1 MKCLWNKQILLI
13 GLFIALLGVFLYAIE
28 GILLPFVLAFVLAY
42 VLHPS
47 VVKLEKCHLNRTAA
61 TSIIVVGFCLFIVM
75 ISLILIPILQ
85 TQVFEFF
92 AKIPD
97 ATAAIWGKLKSLILL
112 TRDNMSQEQLA
123 RISDAVGQAAFTFLN
138 SVGTTLSRVISGGFA
153 IFNVVSLIV
162 VSPVVLFYVLRDWKH
177 VQETIASLIPKHK
190 EKEVKTI
197 WQEINQ
203 TLAGF
208 IRGQAAVCFFLG
220 LFYALGLSLVGLDL
234 GILVGLL
241 AGILSF
247 IPYFGF
253 SIGVLLSVLLALTQG
268 ASMGMWIGLGVVF
281 IIGQILESY
290 VLTPYLVGKNVGL
303 SAVWVIFAL
312 LVGGVLFGFL
322 GILLAVPVAAV
333 IGVLLRHALA
343 WYRTTDFY
351 KGNTKGK

>member
-1 MKCLWNKQILLI
+1 MNCLWNKRTLLI
-13 GLFIALLGVFLYAIE
+13 IATLVLLGGFLYAIE
-28 GILLPFVLAFVLAY
+28 SILLPFILAFVLAY

-47 VVKLEKCHLNRTAA
+47 VVKLERWHLSRAVA
-61 TSIIVVGFCLFIVM
+61 TSIVVVGFCLLIVA

-85 TQVFEFF
+85 TQLLDFF

-97 ATAAIWGKLKSLILL
+97 TTTAIWGKLKGLILL
-112 TRDNMSQEQLA
+112 TRENMSQEQLA
-123 RISDAVGQAAFTFLN
+123 RISEAVGQAAFTFLN
-138 SVGTTLSRVISGGFA
+138 SIGTSLSRVISGGFA

-162 VSPVVLFYVLRDWKH
+162 ISPVVLFYVLRDWNH
-177 VQETIASLIPKHK
+177 IRTTITSLIPKDK
-190 EKEVKTI
+190 EKDVKTI

-203 TLAGF
+203 TLSGF
-208 IRGQAAVCFFLG
+208 IRGQALVCFFLG

-253 SIGVLLSVLLALTQG
+253 ATGVLLSILLALTQD
-268 ASMGMWIGLGVVF
+268 ASLGMWIGLGIVF
-281 IIGQILESY
+281 IVGQVLESY
-290 VLTPYLVGKNVGL
+290 ILTPYLVGKNVGL

-312 LVGGVLFGFL
+312 LAGGVMFGFL
-322 GILLAVPVAAV
+322 GILVAVPVAAV
-333 IGVLLRHALA
+333 IGVLIRHTVA

-351 KGNTKGK
+351 KGTLKK